1 MADRRRE
8 WSAIPEAGWSWGW
21 VSAIDSNGQTIW
33 IVDAH
38 RDDGKRFVVHAD
50 EVLTAFMEL
59 ESANQ
64 HAHHGGHSVA
74 SRHWLRCL
82 TPVMQV
88 IVV

>member
-1 MADRRRE
+1 
-8 WSAIPEAGWSWGW
+8 
-21 VSAIDSNGQTIW
+21 
-33 IVDAH
+33 
-38 RDDGKRFVVHAD
+38 
-50 EVLTAFMEL
+50 MEL